1 MKDEKTIID
10 SLILYNENFEF
21 ATRKLKPS
29 HFKKL
34 RKQYETIVG
43 LYEKY
48 GKVTIIDLLEFSIDY
63 EVPSVGLK
71 DQLFKNFVAR
81 FFDKSIVE
89 NFNKELHKV
98 EIKNILELDGFIED
112 IQSRI
117 SIAYD
122 RTLPKKDN
130 QTKIND
136 LLKDIENRSKGG
148 ATNHI
153 KTGFDLIDKKVI
165 GIPKGHITIV
175 AGRPGMGKTDF
186 MLQLSKN
193 ILAQNYKIGIVSL
206 EMTFAELQA
215 RNISDIAKIDSRK
228 IESGELSKNEFEAIK
243 SAAAKLSSD
252 NYVVDDSSRQT
263 PNSIK
268 STLRRWINDGRVDV
282 VFIDYLTL
290 IRTNFNRQRFDLEI
304 GQLSQE
310 LREFAKETKLPIVLL
325 SQLNRAV
332 ESRPSKKPFLS
343 DLRESGS
350 IEQDSALVMF
360 LHRPSYYGID
370 PFQADYKGVSLLC
383 KNDSVDA
390 VDIANVIIAKARNG
404 QTGTVPLKYV
414 PKYHSFE
421 NIEILNNYK
430 PAVNDDYPF

>member
-1 MKDEKTIID
+1 
-10 SLILYNENFEF
+10 
-21 ATRKLKPS
+21 
-29 HFKKL
+29 
-34 RKQYETIVG
+34 
-43 LYEKY
+43 
-48 GKVTIIDLLEFSIDY
+48 
-63 EVPSVGLK
+63 
-71 DQLFKNFVAR
+71 
-81 FFDKSIVE
+81 
-89 NFNKELHKV
+89 
-98 EIKNILELDGFIED
+98 
-112 IQSRI
+112 
-117 SIAYD
+117 
-122 RTLPKKDN
+122 
-130 QTKIND
+130 